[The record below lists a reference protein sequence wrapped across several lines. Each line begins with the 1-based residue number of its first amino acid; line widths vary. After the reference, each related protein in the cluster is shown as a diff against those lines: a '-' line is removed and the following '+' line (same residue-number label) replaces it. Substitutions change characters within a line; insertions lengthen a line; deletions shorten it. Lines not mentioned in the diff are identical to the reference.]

1 MTSWMS
7 ESADKRE
14 RAGDQSLAGCPSQAL
29 KDAER
34 TLAFVMWLP
43 GWEDL
48 WQGQVCGGLNVH
60 S

>member
-1 MTSWMS
+1 MMSWMS

-14 RAGDQSLAGCPSQAL
+14 CAGDQSLAGCLSQTL

-34 TLAFVMWLP
+34 TLASVMWLP
-43 GWEDL
+43 EMRRPMAG
-48 WQGQVCGGLNVH
+48 